1 MVTDFN
7 SVFARGWFGPFI
19 PPVNPEKKRMRIH
32 GGSPIYDKGPMDG
45 LKTTL
50 IWASRMSARP
60 PGDLVTMGQNNPA
73 PCPPG
78 QVGYMGPDGVRCTSA
93 PSGMIDPYGRA
104 STIPGLR
111 TFEAG
116 PWWSGNTASGTR
128 LSGKLG
134 QGVETMTP
142 PDREA
147 MLAAI
152 TDALNKVPEL
162 DDLVAYSGKYD
173 TNLTRTLG
181 NDATRF
187 FALSNSIA
195 PLYSTVTTVLD
206 RLYEP
211 EPAMWTI
218 PTASESAAVRQW
230 VTGINEMH
238 KIYLAHKNQPLQVPE
253 EVPAPPG
260 FTNTKKP
267 STTETIIRTEPPKTA
282 SKEISTET
290 LLVGGGIVAGL
301 GLLVYLV
308 S

>member
-7 SVFARGWFGPFI
+7 SVFSRGWFGPFI
-19 PPVNPEKKRMRIH
+19 PPVNPERRPVRVQ
-32 GGSPIYDKGPMDG
+32 GGSPIYDQGPMDG
-45 LKTTL
+45 LKATL

-60 PGDLVTMGQNNPA
+60 PGDLVTLGQSA

-104 STIPGLR
+104 STVPGLR

-116 PWWSGNTASGTR
+116 PWYGGNAASGTR
-128 LSGKLG
+128 LSGRLG
-134 QGVETMTP
+134 DEGVETMTP

-162 DDLVAYSGKYD
+162 DDLIAYSGDYD
-173 TNLTRTLG
+173 TNLARTLG
-181 NDATRF
+181 SDATRF

-195 PLYSTVTTVLD
+195 PLYPKVTTVLD

-211 EPAMWTI
+211 EPAMWTV
-218 PTASESAAVRQW
+218 PTASEAAAVRQW
-230 VTGINEMH
+230 VTGINEMY
-238 KIYLAHKNQPLQVPE
+238 KIYISHKNQPLQVPE

-260 FTNTKKP
+260 FTHTARP
-267 STTETIIRTEPPKTA
+267 STPTVITRTEPAKT
-282 SKEISTET
+282 SKAISTET
-290 LLVGGGIVAGL
+290 LLIGGGIAAGL